1 MLGRLKRGFINAID
15 GTIPARVA
23 ASATARLPSESM
35 RFLQRNIN
43 EANKMEYVIV
53 FSTVAVV
60 ALYALI
66 VARWLRKA

>member
-1 MLGRLKRGFINAID
+1 
-15 GTIPARVA
+15 
-23 ASATARLPSESM
+23 M